1 MLINEIFELIIA
13 VLIGCIIGIE
23 REYRDKSAGFRTMI
37 LVSLGATMFTILSYK
52 IGSTSPDR
60 IAANIVTG
68 VGFLGAGVIFKDQS
82 RISGIT
88 TATTIW
94 ITAALG
100 MAVGAGQWQLG
111 LTGACLVL
119 VVLVVFNPLQHSLQ
133 RLSQTRI
140 YTLKCNYSANM
151 QKEYEALFSKHGLRP
166 FNSKLSHESDK
177 ITGSWAI
184 GGRSKDHETLITYL
198 QEDPNVLEFEFAHQ

>member
-1 MLINEIFELIIA
+1 MQIEIFELVIA
-13 VLIGCIIGIE
+13 ILIGCIIGVE

-37 LVSLGATMFTILSYK
+37 LVSLGATMFTILSTK
-52 IGSTSPDR
+52 IGSGSPDR

-111 LTGACLVL
+111 LAGAILVL
-119 VVLVVFNPLQHSLQ
+119 VVLVIFNPLQHTIQ

-140 YTLKCNYSANM
+140 YTIKCTYTPNM
-151 QKEYEALFSKHGLRP
+151 QKAYEAIFKTYHLRP
-166 FNSKLSHESDK
+166 FNSKLAHEADR
-177 ITGSWAI
+177 ITASWAI
-184 GGRSKDHETLITYL
+184 GGKADNHEALIDYL
-198 QEDPNVLEFEFAHQ
+198 QTDPNIIEFEFSHQ

>member
-1 MLINEIFELIIA
+1 MQIELFELLIA
-13 VLIGCIIGIE
+13 TLIGCIIGIE

-37 LVSLGATMFTILSYK
+37 LVSLGATLFTILSFK
-52 IGSTSPDR
+52 IGTTSPDR

-111 LTGACLVL
+111 LCGAVLVL
-119 VVLVVFNPLQHSLQ
+119 MVLVVFNPLQHTLQ
-133 RLSQTRI
+133 RLSQTRV
-140 YTLKCNYSANM
+140 YTIKCHYQTNM
-151 QKEYEALFSKHGLRP
+151 QQNYETLFAQYGLRP
-166 FNSKLSHESDK
+166 FNSRLAHEADK
-177 ITGSWAI
+177 ITASWAI
-184 GGRSKDHETLITYL
+184 GGKATAHEALIQRL
-198 QEDPNVLEFEFAHQ
+198 QEDENIVEFEFAHQ

>member
-1 MLINEIFELIIA
+1 MQIQIFELLIA
-13 VLIGCIIGIE
+13 ILIGCIIGIE

-37 LVSLGATMFTILSYK
+37 LVSLGATMFTILSTI
-52 IGSTSPDR
+52 IGGTSPDR

-111 LTGACLVL
+111 LLGAILVL
-119 VVLVVFNPLQHSLQ
+119 VVLVIFNPLQHTLQ

-140 YTLKCNYSANM
+140 YTIKCKYQPNM
-151 QKEYEALFSKHGLRP
+151 QKTYETLFTQYKLRP
-166 FNSKLSHESDK
+166 FNSKLAHEADC

-184 GGRSKDHETLITYL
+184 GGRADAHEALIDYL
-198 QEDPNVLEFEFAHQ
+198 QTDPNILEFEFAHQ

>member
-1 MLINEIFELIIA
+1 MQNEVFELIIA
-13 VLIGCIIGIE
+13 ILIGCIIGTE

-37 LVSLGATMFTILSYK
+37 LVSLGATMFTILSFK
-52 IGSTSPDR
+52 IGASSPDR

-111 LTGACLVL
+111 LIGAVLVL
-119 VVLVVFNPLQHSLQ
+119 IILIVFNPLQHILQ

-140 YTLKCNYSANM
+140 YTIKCHYQPKM
-151 QKEYEALFSKHGLRP
+151 QQTYEALFASYGLRP
-166 FNSKLSHESDK
+166 FNSKVARENDK
-177 ITGSWAI
+177 ITGNWAV
-184 GGRSKDHETLITYL
+184 GGKAVSHEALIEQL
-198 QEDPNVLEFEFAHQ
+198 QSDPNIVEFEFAHQ